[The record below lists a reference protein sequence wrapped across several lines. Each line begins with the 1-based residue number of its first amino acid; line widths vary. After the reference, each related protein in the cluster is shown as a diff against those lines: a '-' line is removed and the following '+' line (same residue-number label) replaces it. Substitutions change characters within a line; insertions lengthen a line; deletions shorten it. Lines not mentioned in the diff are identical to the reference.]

1 MTFQAT
7 TDARIFHVIQGD
19 HRISDEADVVLTT
32 VLGSCIAACLFD
44 PVRRIGG
51 MNHFLLP
58 DQAGAGDIRH
68 ASAAMERLVN
78 SLIKQGAQRD
88 RLEAKLFGGAR
99 MLAGLP
105 DIGHRNGEAALSF
118 LASEGITLRA
128 QSIGG
133 AQARRIRYWPASGKA
148 LQLLLDRPDD
158 IPPPP
163 RPVTAAH
170 GSIELF

>member
-1 MTFQAT
+1 
-7 TDARIFHVIQGD
+7 
-19 HRISDEADVVLTT
+19 
-32 VLGSCIAACLFD
+32 
-44 PVRRIGG
+44 

-68 ASAAMERLVN
+68 AGAAMERLVN
-78 SLIKQGAQRD
+78 SLIKQGAQRG
-88 RLEAKLFGGAR
+88 RMEAKLFGGAR

-118 LASEGITLRA
+118 LASEGIALRA

-133 AQARRIRYWPASGKA
+133 TQARRIRYWPASGKA
-148 LQLLLDRPDD
+148 LQLLLDRADD
-158 IPPPP
+158 IPLPP
-163 RPVTAAH
+163 RPAIAAH